1 MPLGSYGSPRWGFA
15 DPPERAII
23 NDEHQTKEVKRNG
36 KRKKHVFSVRMTEE
50 GLKTLNELM
59 ARLNVGWDDLVVDV
73 MCGYY
78 ELDKAVMSL
87 PKKEVPAKKHDKK

>member
-1 MPLGSYGSPRWGFA
+1 MPLGSYGIPRWGFA
-15 DPPERAII
+15 DPPKRAII
-23 NDEHQTKEVKRNG
+23 NDEHQTKEVERNG